1 MIENSH
7 GHEHPRSRNYRKR
20 VSTRFDAQPAMLIP
34 QLVRPGPSNAIKI
47 ASGYIRHFGDHG
59 RSDVM
64 SELVVGVFLLA
75 AFAINRLV

>member
-1 MIENSH
+1 
-7 GHEHPRSRNYRKR
+7 
-20 VSTRFDAQPAMLIP
+20 MLIP

-47 ASGYIRHFGDHG
+47 ASGDIRHFGDHG